1 MGTTLPDVSSILNP
15 SSPHLASPS
24 RASFT
29 HSPVQ
34 THFPLRNASFD
45 EQTSW
50 RRNLRTSAM
59 YVISVSFKDSGMR
72 TGAGESSGE
81 TEDSMSDHSEL
92 SPRVGTH
99 IRPAPARVYSDPTV
113 GRYDTRRHSYPSPI
127 DSLLPSDPISRRTSP
142 RRGSLLGQSRQEDYQ
157 TREESLQL
165 QSQAPFPAPIA
176 RPSDVTLPPLD
187 FGNISKTRNAAAF
200 SAPVPVIASRG
211 PNTYEPVVDQADDE
225 YDDDVSD
232 DDGDDEYTPSISHR

>member
-1 MGTTLPDVSSILNP
+1 MRPANWDIDILDPQQSLLAATAILVVPPTRAQHPHRSFSEGFPTFDVAPGLSAQPHLPYTRRERPSSRSRGSTLPDVSSILTP
-15 SSPHLASPS
+15 SSSHLASPS

-45 EQTSW
+45 EDFMKKESKDIC
-50 RRNLRTSAM
+50 
-59 YVISVSFKDSGMR
+59 YVRYLVSFKDLAMR

-81 TEDSMSDHSEL
+81 TEDSTSDHSEI
-92 SPRVGTH
+92 SPQVGTH
-99 IRPAPARVYSDPTV
+99 IRPAPARVYSDPAV

-157 TREESLQL
+157 T
-165 QSQAPFPAPIA
+165 
-176 RPSDVTLPPLD
+176 
-187 FGNISKTRNAAAF
+187 
-200 SAPVPVIASRG
+200 
-211 PNTYEPVVDQADDE
+211 
-225 YDDDVSD
+225 
-232 DDGDDEYTPSISHR
+232 